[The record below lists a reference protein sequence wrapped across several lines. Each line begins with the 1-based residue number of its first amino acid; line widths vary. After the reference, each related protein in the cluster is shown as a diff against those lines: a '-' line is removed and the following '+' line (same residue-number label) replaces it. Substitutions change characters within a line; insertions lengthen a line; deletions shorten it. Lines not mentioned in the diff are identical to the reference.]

1 MNYSLRDFLFDFYKE
16 IAKQGQ
22 RYHIHQR
29 CQNMRQAVAM
39 LPEKQRKAAL
49 LKIDAYEYNQVQG
62 FHQFISNATA
72 TKEVLK
78 QLGF

>member
-1 MNYSLRDFLFDFYKE
+1 MNYDLRDFLFDFYKE

-22 RYHIHQR
+22 WYQVHGQ
-29 CQNMRQAVAM
+29 CENMRQTVAM

-49 LKIDAYEYNQVQG
+49 IKIDAYEYNQIQG

>member
-1 MNYSLRDFLFDFYKE
+1 MNYNLRDFLFDFCKE

-22 RYHIHQR
+22 RYQVHQQ
-29 CQNMRQAVAM
+29 CENMRQTVAI
-39 LPEKQRKAAL
+39 LPTKKQKEAL
-49 LKIDAYEYNQVQG
+49 LKIDAYEYAQIQS